1 MMIENRM
8 NCWKSKLFN
17 TTRQSASKPQTLLW
31 KVQRLMGLASVLC
44 NTMIA
49 SDTVTFNVGDD
60 IVRTIGKPLEQ
71 CNVMYPLVSVKQ
83 AVKGSNSVQF
93 SDWTKLTSANVTPAT
108 QATATTA
115 VAITSAARTATISEH
130 VIEADVSDLV
140 LMGSGDGIDSNAGP
154 ALGNSV
160 ASKLDD
166 DLVELGKS
174 FSQTECGAGSSLA
187 LSHIFGSMR
196 QLRAA
201 GAPMPYSAVFSPKQ
215 IWGSKGII
223 SLLHNAA
230 SATTDQSKPVALMG
244 SKGEEAFQ
252 TGFVGQ
258 IAGFNVYWSDQI
270 DENVGSGGDAAGFAM
285 SKGAI
290 GLGVGA
296 EGLFRIRTERNEA
309 ARYTAYVAVGFWGEI
324 EIKDT
329 YGVYIL
335 SDVS

>member
-1 MMIENRM
+1 MA
-8 NCWKSKLFN
+8 LTN
-17 TTRQSASKPQTLLW
+17 TTTAAGGLGKTL
-31 KVQRLMGLASVLC
+31 GDA
-44 NTMIA
+44 TIA
-49 SDTVTFNVGDD
+49 FNHV
-60 IVRTIGKPLEQ
+60 
-71 CNVMYPLVSVKQ
+71 NVMYPLVSVKQ

-93 SDWTKLTSANVTPAT
+93 SDWTKLTSANVTAAT
-108 QATATTA
+108 QATATA

-154 ALGNSV
+154 ALGNAV
-160 ASKLDD
+160 AARLDD

-174 FSQTECGAGSSLA
+174 FSQTVAGAGSSLG
-187 LSHIFGSMR
+187 LSDIFNSMR
-196 QLRAA
+196 LLRAA
-201 GAPMPYSAVFSPKQ
+201 GAPMPYSLVLSPKQ
-215 IWGSKGII
+215 VWGGKGII
-223 SLLHNAA
+223 SLLHNTAIDTA
-230 SATTDQSKPVALMG
+230 GSSTTDTATARPIGMMG

-252 TGFVGQ
+252 TGYVGS

-296 EGLFRIRTERNEA
+296 EGLFRIRSERNEA
-309 ARYTAYVAVGFWGEI
+309 ARYTAYVAVGFWGEV
-324 EIKDT
+324 EIKDAH
-329 YGVYIL
+329 GVYIL

>member
-1 MMIENRM
+1 MA
-8 NCWKSKLFN
+8 LTN
-17 TTRQSASKPQTLLW
+17 TSTAAG
-31 KVQRLMGLASVLC
+31 GL
-44 NTMIA
+44 
-49 SDTVTFNVGDD
+49 GK
-60 IVRTIGKPLEQ
+60 TIGDAVIAFNHV
-71 CNVMYPLVSVKQ
+71 NVMYPLVTVKQ
-83 AVKGSNSVQF
+83 AARGSNSVQF
-93 SDWTKLTSANVTPAT
+93 SDWTKLTSSNVTAAT

-140 LMGSGDGIDSNAGP
+140 LMGSGDNVDSNAGP
-154 ALGNSV
+154 ALGNAV
-160 ASKLDD
+160 AAKLDA
-166 DLVELGKS
+166 DLTALGTA
-174 FSQTECGAGSSLA
+174 FSQTECGAGTSLA

-201 GAPMPYSAVFSPKQ
+201 GAPMPYSLVLSPKQ
-215 IWGSKGII
+215 VWGSKGII
-223 SLLHNAA
+223 SLLHDDAVTGTN
-230 SATTDQSKPVALMG
+230 SKPMSLMG

-252 TGFVGQ
+252 SGYVGS
-258 IAGFNVYWSDQI
+258 IAGFNIYWSDQI
-270 DENVGSGGDAAGFAM
+270 NEDVGSGGDAAGFAM
-285 SKGAI
+285 SKGGL

-296 EGLFRIRTERNEA
+296 EGLFRIRSERNEA